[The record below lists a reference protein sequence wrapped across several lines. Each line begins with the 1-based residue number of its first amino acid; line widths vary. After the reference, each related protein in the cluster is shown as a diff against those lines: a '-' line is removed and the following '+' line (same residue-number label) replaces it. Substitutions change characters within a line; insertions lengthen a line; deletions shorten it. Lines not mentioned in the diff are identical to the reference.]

1 MALDQSEPEGPQ
13 KEEEARSGLVAFLCK
28 AEAGGG
34 GPPGLSGTR
43 GRQAPVQS
51 SMVAELALVLGLLVS
66 SGCEVRG
73 RDPDL
78 EDNAQK
84 EGGRMRGAL
93 PGATAAP
100 LPAAR
105 GRFRSR
111 SWCGLTATSQCRTE
125 GCSIRSACPGRQLI
139 LSAVSHCPLHKQQQ
153 LIFWWC
159 CCSGNDA
166 LERPLTGPSATAGP
180 ATSVGSPP
188 NAALRRAQNDQRH
201 GHAPPALGHY
211 GPVSSRSGA
220 GPEAAQ
226 LQRPAEEPRATE
238 EPGPGAR
245 RHDGFLAPLPVPH
258 MMALLMSQLQP
269 LMEGFNMS
277 LQQLSQQ
284 VAVLS
289 HEVAQL
295 KRQGGV
301 QAAQPEWSEAQSD
314 TASPPPP
321 PPPPPL
327 LLLGNLSSFQRD
339 MDRLDHQLQRQQGEM
354 DAVNATLAQAH
365 GRLQEQVRAL
375 AGSVHSLDGQWRQLR
390 RDALAL
396 NERINQTA
404 RSSQV
409 QFMETGL
416 EVEAAREVVLRR
428 VTELAGNL
436 SLREQRL
443 QEAEADLDYLFSS
456 VSRLEMGVAN
466 LTEQVSQNRLALD
479 EEEERSAW
487 PGDRSSEWEPAVE
500 ALQRSLQQV
509 KVSVVS
515 EQARSRRAEVG
526 LARLGDSLAQ
536 LLLDAA
542 DQKEQQ
548 QRQKEALTRLS
559 GSFKSLLQ
567 DGIRHNDVLE
577 LLLGQ
582 EVLEF
587 LEWPVPEQEAHSIPA
602 VKEQLRL
609 LQERLGRSGTGP
621 TDRTE
626 GGSAEPASGGGW
638 LPRGRRRAALP
649 PGPEGA
655 RGRAGADLRRLEQ
668 QVELL
673 AEKLRLLEAQRSSCC
688 GPQEEDGPDGR
699 LRRSAGP
706 PGTLEAGQQRT
717 GHTTPRPSA

>member
-1 MALDQSEPEGPQ
+1 M
-13 KEEEARSGLVAFLCK
+13 
-28 AEAGGG
+28 
-34 GPPGLSGTR
+34 T
-43 GRQAPVQS
+43 
-51 SMVAELALVLGLLVS
+51 AELALVLGLLVS
-66 SGCEVRG
+66 SSCEVRG

-84 EGGRMRGAL
+84 EGVRMRGPL
-93 PGATAAP
+93 LGATAAP
-100 LPAAR
+100 PPAAR

-111 SWCGLTATSQCRTE
+111 SWCGPSTGGVLTATSQCRTE
-125 GCSIRSACPGRQLI
+125 GCTIRSACPGRQLI

-159 CCSGNDA
+159 CCSGNGEQHPGAADA
-166 LERPLTGPSATAGP
+166 LEWPLTGPSAT
-180 ATSVGSPP
+180 SVGSQP
-188 NAALRRAQNDQRH
+188 NAALGRAQNDQQH
-201 GHAPPALGHY
+201 GHAPPALQPGHY
-211 GPVSSRSGA
+211 GQVSSRSGA

-226 LQRPAEEPRATE
+226 LQRPAEEPQATE
-238 EPGPGAR
+238 EPGPGAQPRSSPR
-245 RHDGFLAPLPVPH
+245 RYDSFLAPLPVPH

-277 LQQLSQQ
+277 LQQLSRQ

-301 QAAQPEWSEAQSD
+301 QAAQLERSEAQSD
-314 TASPPPP
+314 PAS
-321 PPPPPL
+321 

-339 MDRLDHQLQRQQGEM
+339 MDRQLQRQQEEM

-365 GRLQEQVRAL
+365 SQLREQVRAL
-375 AGSVHSLDGQWRQLR
+375 AGGVDSLDGQCRQLR

-456 VSRLEMGVAN
+456 LSRLEMGVAN

-479 EEEERSAW
+479 EGEDRSSW
-487 PGDRSSEWEPAVE
+487 PGDRTDEWEPAVE

-509 KVSVVS
+509 ASVCTAASAWRALISRRRFFQVKVSVVS
-515 EQARSRRAEVG
+515 EQAKSRRAEVG
-526 LARLGDSLAQ
+526 LARLGDSLAG
-536 LLLDAA
+536 LLLEAVE
-542 DQKEQQ
+542 QKEQQ
-548 QRQKEALTRLS
+548 QQQKEALTRLS

-602 VKEQLRL
+602 VKEQLHL
-609 LQERLGRSGTGP
+609 LQERLGRSGTG
-621 TDRTE
+621 
-626 GGSAEPASGGGW
+626 GSSGW
-638 LPRGRRRAALP
+638 PRGRRRAALL

-655 RGRAGADLRRLEQ
+655 RGAGADLRRLEQ

-673 AEKLRLLEAQRSSCC
+673 GEKLRLLEAQRSSCC
-688 GPQEEDGPDGR
+688 GPREEDGQDGR
-699 LRRSAGP
+699 LGHSAGP
-706 PGTLEAGQQRT
+706 PGTLEAGEQSGGGLTDRSHDSLRLSARAADR
-717 GHTTPRPSA
+717 HTP